1 MIRAVITFT
10 TFLAFAGTVS
20 ATMTFVHPGTLDGK
34 AELDFIAGDNGNV
47 TAFWSNPTQ
56 WVDGLTQETCRDNNH
71 HAQFGMSGA
80 LGAMVP
86 STNDSRNGTYG
97 SSVYE
102 WKHAGHLRQ

>member
-1 MIRAVITFT
+1 MAARVPAYFY
-10 TFLAFAGTVS
+10 LKS
-20 ATMTFVHPGTLDGK
+20 DGTLP
-34 AELDFIAGDNGNV
+34 ARIAGDNGNV